1 MLCVEIK
8 GEYGGEKKKRK
19 EGKDIKEKER
29 KGSGQVRS
37 RRSIGRGTKEWKT
50 WGDERW
56 GYPL

>member
-1 MLCVEIK
+1 MGK
-8 GEYGGEKKKRK
+8 KEKKRRK
-19 EGKDIKEKER
+19 DGKDVRILKR